1 MNGDSIFH
9 LFRAVMNQEDS
20 GLSPE
25 TRRKLQA
32 LTLQDMELLAGC
44 RCRIFSI
51 SLRED
56 ELDLALRRVSL
67 VKKQRLLI
75 HEYIRN
81 GASTAM
87 MKTLFGMNR
96 EDIARLRG
104 ELGVPN
110 QGGRPCKPLPYEA
123 ARIWDM
129 WCSCRQMEERERYL
143 HIARRMEL
151 PLPVIWNEI
160 KSRTLGEKRPGN
172 GALRGACAR
181 DVG

>member
-1 MNGDSIFH
+1 MNGDCIFH
-9 LFRAVMNQEDS
+9 LLRVAMEQEAS
-20 GLSPE
+20 ISPE
-25 TRRKLQA
+25 AREKLQA
-32 LTLQDMELLAGC
+32 LTMQDMDLLANH
-44 RCRIFSI
+44 RRRIFTI
-51 SLRED
+51 SLCED
-56 ELDLALRRVSL
+56 ELDRALRRVELARRRDLL
-67 VKKQRLLI
+67 VRT
-75 HEYIRN
+75 YIRC

-96 EDIARLRG
+96 EDTARLRSQ
-104 ELGVPN
+104 LGVPS

-129 WCSCRQMEERERYL
+129 WCSCRQMEERERFL
-143 HIARRMEL
+143 HIARRLDM

-172 GALRGACAR
+172 GACRKACAR